1 MSDGPKEIP
10 INKYSVYELKA
21 GLDKE
26 ISEFF
31 LQEDFDLIEHYSNI
45 KIFSV
50 FSHAYAQRQRIY
62 ILCPFPKIITLF

>member
-21 GLDKE
+21 GLDSK

-31 LQEDFDLIEHYSNI
+31 
-45 KIFSV
+45 
-50 FSHAYAQRQRIY
+50 
-62 ILCPFPKIITLF
+62 